1 MTIIAFD
8 SFDTFEK
15 SNCIN
20 SIVCEDEEIKMA
32 RHAVDLKDFGV
43 VLFNLFNGFVG
54 VYLFAINGS
63 ILVGRD

>member
-1 MTIIAFD
+1 MAIIAFD

-32 RHAVDLKDFGV
+32 WHAVDLKDFGV
-43 VLFNLFNGFVG
+43 VLFDLFDRFV
-54 VYLFAINGS
+54 
-63 ILVGRD
+63 